1 MRELTLIETGCFAG
15 VLLLCLVLPFMLS
28 FRAPR
33 DTRHR
38 KACLRTIWIGQS
50 LLATAMLVALTS
62 AALFPGAIGLGA
74 GGYLGC
80 IWALHKQ
87 LRQDRIES

>member
-15 VLLLCLVLPFMLS
+15 LLLLCLVLPLMLS

-33 DTRHR
+33 DAAHR

-50 LLATAMLVALTS
+50 LLATTALAALTL
-62 AALFPGAIGLGA
+62 AVLFPYATGLGA
-74 GGYLGC
+74 TGYIIC

-87 LRQDRIES
+87 LRPDRIES